1 VYGVQDLIC
10 QVSTLDM
17 SKGGS
22 FRGPEDYSEGGRMH
36 KVLVIQ
42 AILILTVG
50 GVFGSVSDV
59 WGAIAA
65 IFGGVIA
72 LLNTLLLIWRA
83 HRTDKTDTLSAG
95 ENLGVF
101 YLSAL
106 ERFAMVAM
114 MFLLGLVV
122 LELLPLPMLTGFI
135 VGMLAIFSVG
145 ITGRNLNN

>member
-1 VYGVQDLIC
+1 
-10 QVSTLDM
+10 M

-50 GVFGSVSDV
+50 GVFGSVSDA

-114 MFLLGLVV
+114 MFLLGLGVI
-122 LELLPLPMLTGFI
+122 ELLPLPMLTGFI

>member
-1 VYGVQDLIC
+1 
-10 QVSTLDM
+10 
-17 SKGGS
+17 
-22 FRGPEDYSEGGRMH
+22 MH

-42 AILILTVG
+42 AILIFTVG
-50 GVFGSVSDV
+50 AIFGSISGA

-65 IFGGVIA
+65 VFGGAIA
-72 LLNTLLLIWRA
+72 LLNTLLLLWRA
-83 HRTDKTDTLSAG
+83 HRTDKADTLNAG

-114 MFLLGLVV
+114 MFLLGLGV
-122 LELLPLPMLTGFI
+122 LELLPLPMLIGFI
-135 VGMLAIFSVG
+135 VCMLAMFSVG